1 MFVGGGGGIALT
13 VPMWFLSP
21 FPPECCIFFNAS
33 ACARVFAC
41 AQLPDGRVIKFGGE
55 RFEAPEALFNP

>member
-1 MFVGGGGGIALT
+1 
-13 VPMWFLSP
+13 MWFLSP